1 MKCNDG
7 YYENLEKNISRTQ
20 FDIKC
25 SKFVE
30 DLPPRIMKNKPQ
42 IRKWAL
48 FNHKTIWIPKET
60 LNKRH
65 NLQNRKKD
73 LQRKLPTR
81 DSSPKHTNSLWLDI
95 KNKYI
100 PKTKWAKYW
109 NGYFSKEGLQN
120 ALRYVKRCSAS
131 LIIRKTNQMS
141 PRG

>member
-73 LQRKLPTR
+73 LQRKIPTK
-81 DSSPKHTNSLWLDI
+81 DSSLKHTESSCNSIAKINTTQEQNGPKIEMDI
-95 KNKYI
+95 
-100 PKTKWAKYW
+100 
-109 NGYFSKEGLQN
+109 S
-120 ALRYVKRCSAS
+120 LRKACR
-131 LIIRKTNQMS
+131 LHLGT
-141 PRG
+141 